1 MSTARKSTRNTF
13 TNVRSALHVRM
24 NSVRPGVSFGIAVML
39 EGSSIVCSSKAP
51 LASTPNRKNIRSSA
65 TRKSAG

>member
-1 MSTARKSTRNTF
+1 MSTARKSARNTL

-24 NSVRPGVSFGIAVML
+24 NSVRPGVSLGIDVML

-51 LASTPNRKNIRSSA
+51 LASTPKRKNSRNRA
-65 TRKSAG
+65 TRHST